1 MRELADLVPSHDPEK
16 QFARRP
22 DYPEGVQERPYHSD
36 AGEQDKVR
44 GNALRL
50 DPRLLI
56 NSNPDLTNGPA
67 AVTDSGIVLGGN
79 SRAMSIQ
86 LAYARQPQRAAAYRA
101 ALAAQ
106 AQAFGLDPAALAGMR
121 RPVLVRVLEEA
132 DPADLGKLARLYNQ
146 TMMQGIQSK
155 AEGVSRA
162 RMLSPDT
169 LDILAA
175 DMAEFDTLRAFLDSA
190 SSKRFTAALLRDG
203 VLEQT
208 QLSRLTEKNGLLND
222 AGKSLVENALRGLI
236 VPDYDILTAVPSSV
250 LNKLDRAVPALA
262 RLKAR
267 GDAGGLGR
275 TRPQGLR

>member
-1 MRELADLVPSHDPEK
+1 
-16 QFARRP
+16 
-22 DYPEGVQERPYHSD
+22 
-36 AGEQDKVR
+36 
-44 GNALRL
+44 
-50 DPRLLI
+50 
-56 NSNPDLTNGPA
+56 
-67 AVTDSGIVLGGN
+67 
-79 SRAMSIQ
+79 
-86 LAYARQPQRAAAYRA
+86 
-101 ALAAQ
+101 
-106 AQAFGLDPAALAGMR
+106 
-121 RPVLVRVLEEA
+121 
-132 DPADLGKLARLYNQ
+132 
-146 TMMQGIQSK
+146 MMQGIQSK

-267 GDAGGLGR
+267 GTAAGLARRSPRGCGRAKPAVRCMQTGRCPAWRRRPCANLSQPRARAKRSRSFRLKAACRQRPGQKPPGRARAPCMREPKRGVNRNARFSALADCFTVGPRRRGSLGR
-275 TRPQGLR
+275 ILAGAGVSPACTDFGGCSRRFFEPVRRSDVGSRCLRRSRECASGSGL